1 MFRVPLSNPAIK
13 RTIRPLYAQHQA
25 TPWAGF
31 LDPTWGSDPA
41 NTFDI
46 FPGTVMTRVTKE
58 VFRPYTGAAGQVPF
72 GLSCFFVAPRLGVDE
87 VIDTGSNMFSV
98 WVGGDDSLFEVLAP
112 AFDAAGIPALATN
125 GSVQLLTGNAQGK
138 LTADGATADNAIAEL
153 IDVVSADKITVR
165 LRRPAGTGVTTP

>member
-31 LDPTWGSDPA
+31 LDPTWDNS
-41 NTFDI
+41 FDI

-72 GLSCFFVAPRLGVDE
+72 GLSCFFVAPKLGVDE

-138 LTADGATADNAIAEL
+138 LTTTTDATKAIAEL
-153 IDVVSADKITVR
+153 IDVVSADKIVVR
-165 LRRPAGTGVTTP
+165 LRRPQIAAA

>member
-31 LDPTWGSDPA
+31 LDPTWDNS
-41 NTFDI
+41 FDI

-58 VFRPYTGAAGQVPF
+58 VFRPYTGATGQVPF

-125 GSVQLLTGNAQGK
+125 GSVQLLTGGTADNNKGK
-138 LTADGATADNAIAEL
+138 LTATGATAANAIAEL
-153 IDVVSADKITVR
+153 IDVVSADKIVVR
-165 LRRPAGTGVTTP
+165 LRRPQIAAA